1 MIALGTQAPSFELE
15 DQFGRKVKLSDYAG
29 KQNLLILF
37 YPLDW
42 TPT

>member
-1 MIALGTQAPSFELE
+1 MTAIGEKAPTFVLE
-15 DQFGRKVKLSDYAG
+15 DQFGRKVDSAKFIG
-29 KQNLLILF
+29 RCNVMILF

>member
-1 MIALGTQAPSFELE
+1 MIQTGTPAPDLRLK
-15 DQFGRKVKLSDYAG
+15 DQFGRDVALSPFRG
-29 KQNLLILF
+29 RRNVMILF